1 MDPPSKKPIQVLP
14 TYKVLVH
21 SGRLTLVVAMLT
33 LLLPIV
39 GFHHHSDRAVLT
51 HELELLLT
59 IISLLCSIGLMAW
72 AYQSSQYS
80 TARGFVSL
88 AFDCF
93 LVTVAM
99 VVFEPHGGWL
109 YVLYPVLLAGYV
121 ASFGRKVM
129 VAFCS
134 VASLCFV
141 VALVVLPS
149 WQAQVGLWAA
159 LLLLLWFEAWV
170 LQQRAVDDAQR
181 RQALREARHAHNHT
195 LSHVSSQLRGPL
207 NGLIGTAAL
216 LSRSQLTPDQ
226 RSHMRAINA
235 TARHMLRSIEDM
247 LDLASLSSGK
257 LKISTS
263 LFDLRGLLSDI
274 TDSLTPSNITGFRG
288 VATEVSEDMPD
299 LVIGDSGSLQ
309 QILVKLLEGALT
321 STGAEPVLL
330 RAGIAFSDSE
340 QLNVRFDVL
349 GYPTVSQDQNE
360 EGDLSWMVVRGL
372 VDVLGGSIETIV
384 RSSAGA
390 GYSVTLPMQRRPAEQ
405 APDEGS
411 ENVIHMARTTTAHH
425 VVAKPLR
432 ILIADD
438 DGSSR
443 VLLRRLLER
452 VGHTVTAAHHGNDVL
467 RELDSNT
474 FDALIIDLH
483 MPGLSGIDLLKFLR
497 ERVGTNSAL
506 PIIVVSADTSPMS
519 VARVQAAGASA
530 FVAKPITTSRLLDVV
545 ANISQSHAGRDAP
558 SGQASFPLPGDAAV
572 ADLVLDHG
580 PIDAMATLG
589 MDDGQGAA
597 FIDQCLLDAEG
608 HIRAIYIA
616 GAQANW
622 ETLRGCAHQLAGIV
636 GNIGLRRVANL
647 ARQLHKLSD
656 AECLEEW
663 EWRANDLKTE
673 LAQGRVALRRLRE
686 GTSRSGSG

>member
-1 MDPPSKKPIQVLP
+1 MESKKHGQVLP

-33 LLLPIV
+33 LLLLPV
-39 GFHHHSDRAVLT
+39 LGFHHHTDSAVLA
-51 HELELLLT
+51 HEVELLLT
-59 IISLLCSIGLMAW
+59 LISLLISIGLMAW
-72 AYQSSQYS
+72 AYHINQYS
-80 TARGFVSL
+80 SLRGFVTLS
-88 AFDCF
+88 FDCG
-93 LVTVAM
+93 LITLAM
-99 VVFEPHGGWL
+99 IVFEPHGGWL
-109 YVLYPVLLAGYV
+109 YVLYPVLLAGYG
-121 ASFGRKVM
+121 ASFGRKVTA
-129 VAFCS
+129 AFCA
-134 VASLCFV
+134 VASLCFGL
-141 VALVVLPS
+141 ALIVLPS
-149 WQAQVGLWAA
+149 WQQQPEMWGA
-159 LLLLLWFEAWV
+159 LLLLLWFQAWV
-170 LQQRAVDDAQR
+170 IYRRAVDDTQR
-181 RQALREARHAHNHT
+181 RQALRIARRAHNHT

-235 TARHMLRSIEDM
+235 AARHMLRSIEDM

-257 LKISTS
+257 LKASAS

-274 TDSLTPSNITGFRG
+274 IASLTPSNSPGFRG
-288 VATEVSEDMPD
+288 VVTEVDEEIPD

-309 QILVKLLEGALT
+309 QVLVKLLEGALA
-321 STGAEPVLL
+321 STGAAPVMM
-330 RAGIAFSDSE
+330 RVSVAFSDSE
-340 QLNVRFDVL
+340 QLNLRFEVL
-349 GYPTVSQDQNE
+349 GYHSVMQDLHD
-360 EGDLSWMVVRGL
+360 EGDLSWMVVRGI
-372 VDVLGGSIETIV
+372 VDVLGGSIETVV
-384 RSSAGA
+384 RSSSGA
-390 GYSVTLPMQRRPAEQ
+390 GYAVTLPMQRRPAEL
-405 APDEGS
+405 EGDDP
-411 ENVIHMARTTTAHH
+411 ENVIHMSRTTVAHH

-438 DGSSR
+438 DGGSR

-452 VGHTVTAAHHGNDVL
+452 VGHTVTSAHHGNDVL
-467 RELDSNT
+467 RELDTSA

-483 MPGLSGIDLLKFLR
+483 MPGLSGVDLLKFLR
-497 ERVGTNSAL
+497 ERAGVNSSL

-545 ANISQSHAGRDAP
+545 ANISQGSAGGRDAP
-558 SGQASFPLPGDAAV
+558 VRQMNVPVETAV
-572 ADLVLDHG
+572 ADIVLDQG

-597 FIDQCLLDAEG
+597 FIDQCLLDADG
-608 HIRAIYIA
+608 HLRAIYIA
-616 GAQANW
+616 GAQGQW
-622 ETLRGCAHQLAGIV
+622 DTLRTCAHTLAGIV

-656 AECLEEW
+656 AECMENW

-673 LAQGRVALRRLRE
+673 LAQGRVALRRLRD
-686 GTSRSGSG
+686 GATKSGSG

>member
-1 MDPPSKKPIQVLP
+1 VLP

-33 LLLPIV
+33 LLLPV
-39 GFHHHSDRAVLT
+39 LGFHRHTDSAVLA
-51 HELELLLT
+51 HEVELLLT
-59 IISLLCSIGLMAW
+59 ILSLLASIGLMGW
-72 AYQSSQYS
+72 AYHVNRYS
-80 TARGFVSL
+80 LLRGIVTL
-88 AFDCF
+88 AFDCG
-93 LVTVAM
+93 LVTLAM
-99 VVFEPHGGWL
+99 IVLEPHGVWL
-109 YVLYPVLLAGYV
+109 YVLYPVLLAGYG
-121 ASFGRKVM
+121 ASFGRKVIPP
-129 VAFCS
+129 FCG
-134 VASLCFV
+134 VASACFV
-141 VALVVLPS
+141 LALIVLPS
-149 WQAQVGLWAA
+149 WQRQPGLWGG
-159 LLLLLWFEAWV
+159 LLLLFWFQAWMIY
-170 LQQRAVDDAQR
+170 RRSVDDTQR
-181 RQALREARHAHNHT
+181 RQALRGVRRAHNDT

-235 TARHMLRSIEDM
+235 SARHMLRSIEDM

-257 LKISTS
+257 VKASSS

-274 TDSLTPSNITGFRG
+274 VDGLTPSNNSGFRG
-288 VATEVSEDMPD
+288 VVTEVAEDIPD
-299 LVIGDSGSLQ
+299 LIIGDSGSLE
-309 QILVKLLEGALT
+309 QILVKLLEGAL
-321 STGAEPVLL
+321 SSAGATPLTL
-330 RAGIAFSDSE
+330 RVSVAFSDSE
-340 QLNVRFDVL
+340 QINVRFDVL
-349 GYPTVSQDQNE
+349 GYPTVAQDQQDDS
-360 EGDLSWMVVRGL
+360 DLSWMVVRGF
-372 VDVLGGSIETIV
+372 VDVLGGSIETVV
-384 RSSAGA
+384 RSSAGP
-390 GYSVTLPMQRRPAEQ
+390 GYAVTLPMQRRLAEPA
-405 APDEGS
+405 DDDVS
-411 ENVIHMARTTTAHH
+411 ENVIHMARTTAAHH

-452 VGHTVTAAHHGNDVL
+452 VGHDVTSAHHGNDVL
-467 RELDSNT
+467 RELDSNA

-497 ERVGTNSAL
+497 ERAGANSSV

-545 ANISQSHAGRDAP
+545 ANISQSMTGRDAP
-558 SGQASFPLPGDAAV
+558 AGPIQLSVDTAGV

-580 PIDAMATLG
+580 PIDAMASLG

-597 FIDQCLLDAEG
+597 FIDQCLLDADG
-608 HIRAIYIA
+608 LLRAIYIA
-616 GAQANW
+616 GAQAQW

-647 ARQLHKLSD
+647 ARQMHKLSE
-656 AECLEEW
+656 AECMEDW

-673 LAQGRVALRRLRE
+673 LAQGRVALRRLRD
-686 GTSRSGSG
+686 GSTRSGSG